1 MDFYYN
7 AITDIENIIK
17 ILSELKDNI
26 KLDYLE
32 KEYNRKLANAVH
44 SILDYIDKVDKNIK
58 DNLTDDEKD
67 LIKGF
72 RYINNQLKP
81 DVYIKLICQKG
92 YGSMYPYGYPYDY
105 GPPSVTWYNFE
116 DNSSKYSKNNRKYY
130 DKLFV
135 GRSIVDSFWKIKK
148 IIENIEKIKNEV
160 KK

>member
-72 RYINNQLKP
+72 RYINNQLKF
-81 DVYIKLICQKG
+81 
-92 YGSMYPYGYPYDY
+92 YGRRPAA
-105 GPPSVTWYNFE
+105 V
-116 DNSSKYSKNNRKYY
+116 NSCR
-130 DKLFV
+130 
-135 GRSIVDSFWKIKK
+135 
-148 IIENIEKIKNEV
+148 
-160 KK
+160 

>member
-26 KLDYLE
+26 KLDDLE

-72 RYINNQLKP
+72 RYINNQLKH
-81 DVYIKLICQKG
+81 DIYIKLICQKG

-135 GRSIVDSFWKIKK
+135 GRSMVDSFGKIKK